1 MVRERSEI
9 ERLLTRA
16 YDGEPPVDRLMPG
29 LATVASALNANDQCL
44 ARIAAVHLQ
53 IPDLASPAVRDALA
67 AENSLI
73 KYAGDESAAA
83 ANWNPALHPRTGTP
97 PNPGWFAP
105 TDDQSPGVQTAA
117 NDDPKQGSDAEPPGE
132 ERLKSK
138 IPKTSSSPPV
148 QIEREVARPPIE
160 GEIIRPPTKGES
172 SRPPTEIEGEI
183 VRTPLEIE
191 LEVARAAN
199 RRAFRITAV
208 AVLRM
213 SVEAAA
219 NIVPI
224 LDAIADVMLAY
235 DAVNLVARFN

>member
-1 MVRERSEI
+1 
-9 ERLLTRA
+9 
-16 YDGEPPVDRLMPG
+16 
-29 LATVASALNANDQCL
+29 
-44 ARIAAVHLQ
+44 
-53 IPDLASPAVRDALA
+53 
-67 AENSLI
+67 
-73 KYAGDESAAA
+73 
-83 ANWNPALHPRTGTP
+83 
-97 PNPGWFAP
+97 
-105 TDDQSPGVQTAA
+105 
-117 NDDPKQGSDAEPPGE
+117 
-132 ERLKSK
+132 
-138 IPKTSSSPPV
+138 V

-172 SRPPTEIEGEI
+172 SRPPIEIEGEI

-199 RRAFRITAV
+199 RRAFRTTAV

-235 DAVNLVARFN
+235 DARQPGPRMEKTEDRAASRFRLRQKGALCSRGDASSLTPRLRGILQLRHVHKNRARRRGFIQAIRLCGCRLPISSHSHPRRGERN